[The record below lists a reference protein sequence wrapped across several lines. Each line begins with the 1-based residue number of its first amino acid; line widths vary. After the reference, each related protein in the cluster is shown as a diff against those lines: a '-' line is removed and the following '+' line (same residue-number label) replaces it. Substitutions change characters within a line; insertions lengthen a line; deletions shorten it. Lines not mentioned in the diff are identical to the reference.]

1 MGFVAKNSLGTTDS
15 NHLRPPC
22 EPIHTQ
28 HAVFNTGFAGAKVV
42 VDASRLNGGVAAI
55 DKTQLMSET
64 SELLKD
70 LEGTMFT
77 GW

>member
-1 MGFVAKNSLGTTDS
+1 MGARSLKTPT
-15 NHLRPPC
+15 NRPYA
-22 EPIHTQ
+22 Q

-42 VDASRLNGGVAAI
+42 VDASRLDGGVAAI
-55 DKTQLMSET
+55 DKVQLLSET